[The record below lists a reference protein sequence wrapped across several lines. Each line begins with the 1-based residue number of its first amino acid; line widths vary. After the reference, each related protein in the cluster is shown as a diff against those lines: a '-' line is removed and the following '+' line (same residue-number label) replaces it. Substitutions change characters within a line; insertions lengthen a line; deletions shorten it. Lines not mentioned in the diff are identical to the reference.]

1 MFPYCPGHKFPDR
14 LAARAGGGFAGLRK
28 GGAMDAI
35 TGSLPLRHG
44 IHFTRAT
51 LDWGGPMKNV
61 EYIGR
66 ARVAPPAAVPPHLA
80 AVRGAAWFLRALLPV
95 VIALLAWTWIQHRL
109 GASSFVTWL
118 IGCGLGFCLAWLYE
132 PAAAVFLPAECP
144 KTLSLGWDGL
154 SVRYLAPLTPSQLR
168 GFYLAPIVLSF
179 LLTLLGFIILGAEA
193 AFQSPAAGFAVALW
207 GMSFLVFLSIRD
219 TFAAGADILCYRRQ
233 WAVQTDGNE
242 LRLVYWQ
249 GRLCRVKTADAQQ

>member
-1 MFPYCPGHKFPDR
+1 
-14 LAARAGGGFAGLRK
+14 
-28 GGAMDAI
+28 
-35 TGSLPLRHG
+35 
-44 IHFTRAT
+44 
-51 LDWGGPMKNV
+51 MKNV

-80 AVRGAAWFLRALLPV
+80 AVKGAAWFLRVLLPV

-109 GASSFVTWL
+109 WASSFVTWL
-118 IGCGLGFCLAWLYE
+118 VGCGLGFCLAWLYE
-132 PAAAVFLPAECP
+132 PAAAAFLPAECP
-144 KTLSLGWDGL
+144 KTLSFGWDGL
-154 SVRYLAPLTPSQLR
+154 SVRYLAPLTPSQLK

-179 LLTLLGFIILGAEA
+179 LLILLGFIILGAEA

-233 WAVQTDGNE
+233 WAVQKEGDE

-249 GRLCRVKTADAQQ
+249 GRLCSVKAADSQQ